1 MVATPEGANTIASIE
16 RISAMTSF
24 ASLARAAYP
33 KKRWQLIALGLLFG
47 LLTPIGLLAAWVALF
62 FFDAPG
68 SERDP
73 TVWFLAISTWMLPVI
88 LATSGVG
95 CLLCAFV
102 RPSPRQSRAV
112 WVFTW
117 LPILNLLVLGIA
129 IGLGLLAATL

>member
-1 MVATPEGANTIASIE
+1 VVARPGGTNAIASIE

-33 KKRWQLIALGLLFG
+33 KRRWQLIALGLLYG

-73 TVWFLAISTWMLPVI
+73 TVWFLAISTWMLPVT
-88 LATSGVG
+88 LVTSGVG
-95 CLLCAFV
+95 CLLCAFI
-102 RPSPRQSRAV
+102 RPSTHQSCAV

-129 IGLGLLAATL
+129 IGLGVLAAAL